1 MTYHRRN
8 WLKIR
13 PGDILVETYDNGS
26 TTYLVLKTDIDV
38 PLVKNS
44 LTESLG
50 FKALILHDDDDTEYP
65 WSELAETVG
74 STLDISYHGIKET
87 RDSVQWKKEFQ
98 ADESRSP
105 K

>member
-13 PGDILVETYDNGS
+13 AGDILVETYDNGS
-26 TTYLVLKTDIDV
+26 TTYLVLKTDITV

-50 FKALILHDDDDTEYP
+50 FKALILHTAYP
-65 WSELAETVG
+65 WDELSDTVG
-74 STLDISYHGIKET
+74 STLDISYHGIHEN
-87 RDSVQWKKEFQ
+87 RDHVHWKKEFE

>member
-26 TTYLVLKTDIDV
+26 TTYLVLKTDIAV
-38 PLVKNS
+38 PLIKNS

-50 FKALILHDDDDTEYP
+50 FKALILHDDDDTAYP
-65 WSELAETVG
+65 WDELADTVG
-74 STLDISYHGIKET
+74 ATLAISYHGIHQN
-87 RDSVQWKKEFQ
+87 RDSVRWKKEFE

>member
-26 TTYLVLKTDIDV
+26 TTYLVLKTDITV
-38 PLVKNS
+38 PLIKNS

-50 FKALILHDDDDTEYP
+50 FKALILHDDDDTAYP
-65 WSELAETVG
+65 WDELADTVG
-74 STLDISYHGIKET
+74 ATLAISYHGIHQN
-87 RDSVQWKKEFQ
+87 RDSVRWKKEFET
-98 ADESRSP
+98 DESRSP

>member
-1 MTYHRRN
+1 MTYHKKN

-26 TTYLVLKTDIDV
+26 TTYLVLKTDIIV

-50 FKALILHDDDDTEYP
+50 FKAFILRDDDDTEYP
-65 WSELAETVG
+65 WDELADAVG
-74 STLDISYHGIKET
+74 STLDISYHGIKENY
-87 RDSVQWKKEFQ
+87 DAVHWKKEFQ

>member
-26 TTYLVLKTDIDV
+26 TTYLVLKTDITV
-38 PLVKNS
+38 PLIKNS

-50 FKALILHDDDDTEYP
+50 FKALILHDDDDTAYP
-65 WSELAETVG
+65 WDELADTVG
-74 STLDISYHGIKET
+74 ATLAISYHGIHQN
-87 RDSVQWKKEFQ
+87 RDSVRWKKEFET
-98 ADESRSP
+98 DD
-105 K
+105 